1 MPVESSEPPIRPYAG
16 PRAEAGPRVCLEQ
29 PQETASAF
37 HRLRRRIGEPLIEL
51 CIRLSGLAVVIF
63 VFLIFLFLL
72 RDSLSLFRQYSVG
85 KFLTGRQW
93 LPISDPPQFGVVPLL
108 LGSVFVTA
116 WAILICVPL
125 GVGSAMFIAEVAPKA
140 LKNVLKSFVEILAAI
155 PSVVLGFLGIIWLG
169 PFLRNTF
176 HLPTGMCGL
185 TGSLLLAFMALP
197 TIISISEDAL
207 VGVPRTYR
215 EAAYG
220 LGATRWQT
228 LWRIILPA
236 ASSGIMAAVML
247 GIGRVVGETMVVL
260 MVTGNAPVMPTSI
273 LQPLRTLTATIA
285 GEMGETVGGSD
296 HYFAL
301 FAVGLVL
308 FAITF
313 TVNFIADLFLR
324 RARK

>member
-1 MPVESSEPPIRPYAG
+1 VDIEPTGHGPGAVAGLKRLWRKISEPI
-16 PRAEAGPRVCLEQ
+16 
-29 PQETASAF
+29 
-37 HRLRRRIGEPLIEL
+37 IEL
-51 CIRLSGLAVVIF
+51 SIRASGLAVVAF

-72 RDSLSLFRQYSVG
+72 RDSLSLFGDYAVSR
-85 KFLTGRQW
+85 FLFGRQW
-93 LPISDPPQFGVVPLL
+93 LPISEPPQFGVIPLL
-108 LGSVFVTA
+108 VGSIYVTV

-125 GVGSAMFIAEVAPKA
+125 GVGSAMFIAEVAPRP
-140 LKNVLKSFVEILAAI
+140 LKHVLKSLVEILAAI

-169 PFLRNTF
+169 PMLRDVF
-176 HLPTGMCGL
+176 GLPTGMCGL

-207 VGVPRTYR
+207 VGVPRAYR
-215 EAAYG
+215 EAAFG

-228 LWRIILPA
+228 LWRIILPS
-236 ASSGIMAAVML
+236 ASSGILAAVML

-260 MVTGNAPVMPTSI
+260 MVTGNAPIIPTTI

-285 GEMGETVGGSD
+285 GEMGETVGGSE

-313 TVNFIADLFLR
+313 SINFVADLFMR

>member
-1 MPVESSEPPIRPYAG
+1 MF
-16 PRAEAGPRVCLEQ
+16 
-29 PQETASAF
+29 ASLT
-37 HRLRRRIGEPLIEL
+37 RWRRKIGEPIIEL
-51 CIRLSGLAVVIF
+51 CIRLSGILVVFF

-72 RDSLSLFRQYSVG
+72 RDSLSLFRQYPLG
-85 KFLTGRQW
+85 RFLFGTAW

-108 LGSVFVTA
+108 LGSIYVTF

-125 GVGSAMFIAEVAPKA
+125 GVGSAMFIAEVAPKH
-140 LKNVLKSFVEILAAI
+140 LKNVLKSLVEILASI
-155 PSVVLGFLGIIWLG
+155 PSVVLGFLGIIWLA
-169 PFLRNTF
+169 PVLRNTF
-176 HLPTGMCGL
+176 HLSTGMCGL

-207 VGVPRTYR
+207 TSVPRTYR
-215 EAAYG
+215 EAAFG

-228 LWRIILPA
+228 LWRIVLPS
-236 ASSGIMAAVML
+236 ASSGILAAVML

-260 MVTGNAPVMPTSI
+260 MVTGNAPVIPHSI
-273 LQPLRTLTATIA
+273 LAPLRTLTATIA

-296 HYFAL
+296 HYYAL

-313 TVNFIADLFLR
+313 SINFVADLFLR

>member
-1 MPVESSEPPIRPYAG
+1 LADHSSESIVSYAKPRSSNAG
-16 PRAEAGPRVCLEQ
+16 PLSSWHQFQR
-29 PQETASAF
+29 
-37 HRLRRRIGEPLIEL
+37 RLGEPIIEI
-51 CIRLSGLAVVIF
+51 CIKLSGFAVVIF

-72 RDSLSLFRQYSVG
+72 KDSLSLFRQYPISQ
-85 KFLTGRQW
+85 FLFGTQW

-108 LGSVFVTA
+108 LGSIYVTV

-125 GVGSAMFIAEVAPKA
+125 GVGSAMFIAEVAPKH
-140 LKNVLKSFVEILAAI
+140 LKNVLKSLVEILASI
-155 PSVVLGFLGIIWLG
+155 PSVVLGFLGIIWLA
-169 PFLRNTF
+169 PVLRNTF
-176 HLPTGMCGL
+176 HLSTGMCGL

-207 VGVPRTYR
+207 TGVPRTYR
-215 EAAYG
+215 EAAFG

-228 LWRIILPA
+228 LWRIVLPSA
-236 ASSGIMAAVML
+236 ASGILAAVML

-260 MVTGNAPVMPTSI
+260 MVTGNAPVIPRSI

-296 HYFAL
+296 HYYAL

-308 FAITF
+308 FIITF
-313 TVNFIADLFLR
+313 AINLIADLFLR

>member
-1 MPVESSEPPIRPYAG
+1 LPENSHESVASHTVPHGPEADRPTFWT
-16 PRAEAGPRVCLEQ
+16 R
-29 PQETASAF
+29 T
-37 HRLRRRIGEPLIEL
+37 RRRIGEPVVEA
-51 CIRLSGLAVVIF
+51 CIRLSGLAVVAF

-72 RDSLSLFRQYSVG
+72 KDSLSLFREYPLGQ
-85 KFLTGRQW
+85 FLFGTQW

-108 LGSVFVTA
+108 LGSLYVTA

-125 GVGSAMFIAEVAPKA
+125 GVGSAMFISEVAPKH
-140 LKNVLKSFVEILAAI
+140 LKNVLKSLIEILASI
-155 PSVVLGFLGIIWLG
+155 PSVVLGFLGIIWLA
-169 PFLRNTF
+169 PVLRNTF
-176 HLPTGMCGL
+176 GLSTGMCGL

-207 VGVPRTYR
+207 TGVPRTYR

-228 LWRIILPA
+228 LWRIVLPS
-236 ASSGIMAAVML
+236 ASSGILAAVML

-260 MVTGNAPVMPTSI
+260 MVTGNAPVMPRSI

-285 GEMGETVGGSD
+285 GEMGETVGGSE

-313 TVNFIADLFLR
+313 AINFVADLFLR

>member
-1 MPVESSEPPIRPYAG
+1 MPRK
-16 PRAEAGPRVCLEQ
+16 
-29 PQETASAF
+29 F
-37 HRLRRRIGEPLIEL
+37 GEFIIER
-51 CIRLSGLAVVIF
+51 CIKLSGLAVVVF

-72 RDSLSLFRQYSVG
+72 RDSLSLFRAYPLGQ
-85 KFLTGRQW
+85 FLFGRQW
-93 LPISDPPQFGVVPLL
+93 LPISEPPQFGVLPLL
-108 LGSVFVTA
+108 IGSVLVTF
-116 WAILICVPL
+116 WAIVICVPL
-125 GVGSAMFIAEVAPKA
+125 GVGAAMFIAEVAPKPI
-140 LKNVLKSFVEILAAI
+140 KHVLKSLVEILASI

-176 HLPTGMCGL
+176 GLSTGMCGL

-197 TIISISEDAL
+197 TIISISEDAI
-207 VGVPRTYR
+207 VGVPRAYR
-215 EAAYG
+215 EAAFG

-228 LWRIILPA
+228 LWRVILPS
-236 ASSGIMAAVML
+236 ASSGIAAAVML

-260 MVTGNAPVMPTSI
+260 MVTGNAPVMPKSI
-273 LQPLRTLTATIA
+273 LLPLRTLTATIA
-285 GEMGETVGGSD
+285 GEMGETVGGSE

-301 FAVGLVL
+301 FGAGLVL

>member
-1 MPVESSEPPIRPYAG
+1 MKRLWRRISEPI
-16 PRAEAGPRVCLEQ
+16 
-29 PQETASAF
+29 
-37 HRLRRRIGEPLIEL
+37 IEL
-51 CIRLSGLAVVIF
+51 CIRLSGLVVVIF

-72 RDSLSLFRQYSVG
+72 RDSLSLFRQYPLAQ
-85 KFLTGRQW
+85 FLFGRKW
-93 LPISDPPQFGVVPLL
+93 LPISDPPQFGVIPLL
-108 LGSVFVTA
+108 LGSVYVTL
-116 WAILICVPL
+116 WAVFICVPL

-140 LKNVLKSFVEILAAI
+140 IKNVLKSFVEILAAI

-169 PFLRNTF
+169 PMLRDTF
-176 HLPTGMCGL
+176 HLSTGMCGL

-207 VGVPRTYR
+207 TGVPRSYR

-228 LWRIILPA
+228 LWRVILPS
-236 ASSGIMAAVML
+236 ASSGIVAAVML

-260 MVTGNAPVMPTSI
+260 MVTGNAPVIPTSI

-285 GEMGETVGGSD
+285 GEMGETVGGSE
-296 HYFAL
+296 HYYAL
-301 FAVGLVL
+301 FGVGLVL
-308 FAITF
+308 FVITF
-313 TVNFIADLFLR
+313 AINLVADLFLR

>member
-1 MPVESSEPPIRPYAG
+1 VTDNSSESIARPC
-16 PRAEAGPRVCLEQ
+16 AE
-29 PQETASAF
+29 PQRSGTGVLLLF
-37 HRLRRRIGEPLIEL
+37 QRLRRRVGEPIIEV
-51 CIRLSGLAVVIF
+51 CIRLSGLVVVIF

-72 RDSLSLFRQYSVG
+72 RDSLSLFREYPIR
-85 KFLTGRQW
+85 KFLFGTQW

-108 LGSVFVTA
+108 LGSIYVTA
-116 WAILICVPL
+116 WAIFICVPL
-125 GVGSAMFIAEVAPKA
+125 GVAAAMFIAEVAPKA
-140 LKNVLKSFVEILAAI
+140 LKHVLKSLVEILAAI

-169 PFLRNTF
+169 PVLRSTF

-207 VGVPRTYR
+207 TGVPRTYR
-215 EAAYG
+215 EAAFG

-236 ASSGIMAAVML
+236 AAPGILAAVML

-273 LQPLRTLTATIA
+273 LQALRTLTATIA
-285 GEMGETVGGSD
+285 GEMGETVGGSE

-313 TVNFIADLFLR
+313 CVNFTADLFLR

>member
-1 MPVESSEPPIRPYAG
+1 LPAETNESTVRTYVPVQAPQRGFYASVK
-16 PRAEAGPRVCLEQ
+16 RW
-29 PQETASAF
+29 
-37 HRLRRRIGEPLIEL
+37 RRKAGEPIIEL
-51 CIRLSGLAVVIF
+51 CIRLSGIAVVVF

-72 RDSLSLFRQYSVG
+72 RDSISLFRQYPLTE
-85 KFLTGRQW
+85 FLTGRKW
-93 LPISDPPQFGVVPLL
+93 LPISNPPQFGVVPLL
-108 LGSVFVTA
+108 LGSIYVTA
-116 WAILICVPL
+116 WAVLICVPL
-125 GVGSAMFIAEVAPKA
+125 GVGSAMFIAEVAPQA
-140 LKNVLKSFVEILAAI
+140 LKNVLKSLVEILAAI

-176 HLPTGMCGL
+176 NLQTGMCGL

-207 VGVPRTYR
+207 TGVPRTYR
-215 EAAYG
+215 EAAFG

-236 ASSGIMAAVML
+236 AAPGILAAVML

-273 LQPLRTLTATIA
+273 LQALRTLTATVA
-285 GEMGETVGGSD
+285 GEMGETVRGSE

-313 TVNFIADLFLR
+313 AINFIADFFLR